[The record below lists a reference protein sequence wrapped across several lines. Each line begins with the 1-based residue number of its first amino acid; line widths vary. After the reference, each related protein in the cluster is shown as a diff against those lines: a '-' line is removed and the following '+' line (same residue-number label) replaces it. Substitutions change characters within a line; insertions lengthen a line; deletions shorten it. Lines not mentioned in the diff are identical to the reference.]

1 MKRKH
6 GRTSSTQN
14 SETRGGTTRTVRGYA
29 LSSPS
34 PKGRSLAV
42 VSAAPLVGR
51 LRVAIPQPQR
61 GVIEAK
67 KRDLPYTE
75 GVAQAKDYAER
86 MQIRFAYA
94 TNGLKIYR
102 IDMKLG
108 QEEEV
113 DRFPTP
119 EELYDATFAE
129 ANEWRDKLFSVP
141 FEDKGGAWQPRYYQ
155 ENAISRVLE
164 AVANDEDRILLTLAT
179 GTGKTAI
186 SFQIA
191 WKLFH
196 AKWSLQRDGTRRP
209 RILFLA
215 DRNVLAD
222 QAFNSF
228 GAFDEDAL
236 VRIRPSKS
244 KSGERSKRTGA
255 SSLPSSKRS

>member
-1 MKRKH
+1 MNEAQTRQDLIDPKLRDAGWYDTDGARIRPEFPITK
-6 GRTSSTQN
+6 GALIGGGQRSST
-14 SETRGGTTRTVRGYA
+14 
-29 LSSPS
+29 LSADYVLQY
-34 PKGRSLAV
+34 RNRNV
-42 VSAAPLVGR
+42 
-51 LRVAIPQPQR
+51 

-164 AVANDEDRILLTLAT
+164 AVANDEDRILAHP
-179 GTGKTAI
+179 G
-186 SFQIA
+186 
-191 WKLFH
+191 H
-196 AKWSLQRDGTRRP
+196 RDGKDGHQLSNRLETVPGEVVAATRRDAPSTHPVP
-209 RILFLA
+209 R
-215 DRNVLAD
+215 RS
-222 QAFNSF
+222 Q
-228 GAFDEDAL
+228 
-236 VRIRPSKS
+236 RP
-244 KSGERSKRTGA
+244 GRPGIQFIWG
-255 SSLPSSKRS
+255 L

>member
-1 MKRKH
+1 MQYRN
-6 GRTSSTQN
+6 RN
-14 SETRGGTTRTVRGYA
+14 V
-29 LSSPS
+29 
-34 PKGRSLAV
+34 
-42 VSAAPLVGR
+42 
-51 LRVAIPQPQR
+51 

-119 EELYDATFAE
+119 RSCTMPPLLRPMNGGT
-129 ANEWRDKLFSVP
+129 NCSVCP
-141 FEDKGGAWQPRYYQ
+141 LRTKAAWQPRYYQ

-164 AVANDEDRILLTLAT
+164 AVANEEDRILLTLAT

-191 WKLFH
+191 GNCSC
-196 AKWSLQRDGTRRP
+196 KWSLQRDGTRRP

-215 DRNVLAD
+215 DAT
-222 QAFNSF
+222 SWPTK
-228 GAFDEDAL
+228 
-236 VRIRPSKS
+236 PSIPLEHLMRTPWCGFAPRKS

-255 SSLPSSKRS
+255 SSSPSSKRS

>member
-1 MKRKH
+1 MNEAQTRQDLIDPKLRDAGWYDTDGARIRPEFPITK
-6 GRTSSTQN
+6 GALIGGGQRSST
-14 SETRGGTTRTVRGYA
+14 
-29 LSSPS
+29 LSADYVLQY
-34 PKGRSLAV
+34 RNRNV
-42 VSAAPLVGR
+42 
-51 LRVAIPQPQR
+51 

-164 AVANDEDRILLTLAT
+164 AVADEEDRILLTLAT

-222 QAFNSF
+222 QAFNSL
-228 GAFDEDAL
+228 GPL
-236 VRIRPSKS
+236 TKTPWCGSVPRK
-244 KSGERSKRTGA
+244 
-255 SSLPSSKRS
+255 